1 MSASTESKQPFQAEV
16 QQLLD
21 IVIHSLY
28 TDKEIF
34 IRELV
39 SNAADAM
46 EKLRHVQLTEGKVA
60 DEDLPLEVVITTD
73 EEAKTVTI
81 EDAGIGMTREE
92 LTENLGTIAHSGTK
106 AFVKALKDGDVAKGN
121 VIGQFGVG
129 FYSAFMVADEVVV
142 STKSWKE
149 GGELLSWTSDGKTGY
164 EIEEI
169 SGQSR
174 GCKVVVKLTEEDGE
188 FAGAERIKSIL
199 ENYSNFVPFP
209 INLNGER
216 VNQVE
221 AIWMKNKKEV
231 TEEDYT
237 EFYKFIAH
245 AYDEPR
251 IRMHFSADAPLALN
265 SLVFVPKDN
274 QEKWG
279 MGQMEPGV
287 ALYCRKVLIDQQPK
301 GLLPDWLRFLKG
313 VVDSEDLPL
322 NISRESMQDS
332 ALVQKLNRLITKRF
346 LKQLESEAKDSEEA
360 YGEFYA
366 AFGRFLKEGVATD
379 FTHKDQ
385 IAKLLRF
392 ESSMGDAGTVT
403 GLDDYIS
410 RAKEGQESIYYQIA
424 GSRGAIESGPYLEG
438 FKARG
443 LEVLFLFEPI
453 DEYVVNS
460 LNEFDGKKLVAVDR
474 ADVDLGDDV
483 ETEGE
488 PLGEEETEKLCGWL
502 KEELGDSVTEVKA
515 GKRLVGSPAVALSPQ
530 DAMSPQM
537 RQMMRSM
544 NPEGAGEAVKVEL
557 EINPRHELVKSL
569 ASAAEGNPEV
579 AKLVAAQVLDN
590 ALMAAGLLED
600 PKDMVARIYEI
611 MGAAVKK

>member
-1 MSASTESKQPFQAEV
+1 
-16 QQLLD
+16 
-21 IVIHSLY
+21 
-28 TDKEIF
+28 
-34 IRELV
+34 
-39 SNAADAM
+39 
-46 EKLRHVQLTEGKVA
+46 
-60 DEDLPLEVVITTD
+60 
-73 EEAKTVTI
+73 
-81 EDAGIGMTREE
+81 
-92 LTENLGTIAHSGTK
+92 
-106 AFVKALKDGDVAKGN
+106 
-121 VIGQFGVG
+121 
-129 FYSAFMVADEVVV
+129 
-142 STKSWKE
+142 
-149 GGELLSWTSDGKTGY
+149 
-164 EIEEI
+164 
-169 SGQSR
+169 
-174 GCKVVVKLTEEDGE
+174 
-188 FAGAERIKSIL
+188 
-199 ENYSNFVPFP
+199 PFP

-251 IRMHFSADAPLALN
+251 MRMHFSADAPLALN

-360 YGEFYA
+360 SGVFYA

-488 PLGEEETEKLCGWL
+488 SLGEEETEKLCGWL

-544 NPEGAGEAVKVEL
+544 NPEGASEAVKVEL